1 LLLTLVDETPL
12 GAQYYQSK
20 QGAIQND
27 VGDFKNS
34 WSIGLG
40 VADTSTRAADT
51 EGMGAVLDAIHK
63 NKAYNLEDVTY
74 VTNSIDHAK
83 MIEEGWDDNPEYG
96 WKAKGGYHV
105 VENNTGSAVAILEA
119 VAQKVSKL

>member
-1 LLLTLVDETPL
+1 M
-12 GAQYYQSK
+12 
-20 QGAIQND
+20 
-27 VGDFKNS
+27 GDYKNS
-34 WSIGLG
+34 WSVGLG
-40 VADTSTRAADT
+40 AVDPTVRSADT

-63 NKAYNLEDVTY
+63 NKSYNLEDTTY

-83 MIEEGWDDNPEYG
+83 MVEQGWDDNPEYG